1 MGGGGELN
9 LPPLPFFFY
18 VCLFLE
24 EATTSIAIMVFVI
37 LQTIIAMIW
46 DEAPSPTCIHKQR
59 KKLKMGEQ
67 KLPHCCIM
75 RNITMVG
82 SFAHVPIFL
91 GNTHT

>member
-1 MGGGGELN
+1 
-9 LPPLPFFFY
+9 

-24 EATTSIAIMVFVI
+24 EATTSIAIMVFFI
-37 LQTIIAMIW
+37 LQTTIDMIG

-59 KKLKMGEQ
+59 KKMKMGEQ
-67 KLPHCCIM
+67 KLPHCYIM

-91 GNTHT
+91 GTTHT